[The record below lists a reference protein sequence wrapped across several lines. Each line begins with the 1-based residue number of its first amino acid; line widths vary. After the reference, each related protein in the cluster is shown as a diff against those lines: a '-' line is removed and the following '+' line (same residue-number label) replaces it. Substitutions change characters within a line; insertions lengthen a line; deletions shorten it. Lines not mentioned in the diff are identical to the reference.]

1 MSAVELL
8 GANGRADADAFIK
21 TFIETDTITYT
32 RTDARTDDGDARA
45 HTTTVRGTHTGA
57 LVTTDDGRALG
68 EAHASALLLVIV
80 LERPDYGCDRL
91 RCLIRSAF
99 ATGGALGPVAE
110 RILNTS
116 VIKTWCGWRVGL
128 FL

>member
-1 MSAVELL
+1 MPAVDLP
-8 GANGRADADAFIK
+8 GADGRADADAFLK
-21 TFIETDTITYT
+21 TDAGSVTGP
-32 RTDARTDDGDARA
+32 DARTFPKPDDGDARA
-45 HTTTVRGTHTGA
+45 FSRTVRGTHTCA
-57 LVTTDDGRALG
+57 LVATNNRSTFV
-68 EAHASALLLVIV
+68 EADASALLLVIV

>member
-1 MSAVELL
+1 MPAVELP
-8 GANGRADADAFIK
+8 GADGRADAHAVA
-21 TFIETDTITYT
+21 ETDAGAHAGAHA

-45 HTTTVRGTHTGA
+45 VSRTVRGTHTCA
-57 LVTTDDGRALG
+57 LVATNNRSTFV
-68 EAHASALLLVIV
+68 EADASALLLVIV